1 MRTSARGNRT
11 APPRAAAAGFTLI
24 ELLVV
29 VAIVALTAGAVTLAL
44 RDPAADRLAREA
56 ARLAAL
62 LEAARAESR
71 ATGIAVWWLPARS
84 DDGREGFRFVGLPGE
99 AARHQSWLDPQ
110 VRAELLTA
118 GADAVAAGVGRAAGG
133 TMAPARIVLGP
144 EAIIG
149 AQRIVLTLGA
159 QRLELATDGLGPFA
173 PATPAVERDAGA
185 LRGRHAAAATA

>member
-1 MRTSARGNRT
+1 MRISARGNRT
-11 APPRAAAAGFTLI
+11 APPRAVAAGFTLV

-56 ARLAAL
+56 ARLTAL

-84 DDGREGFRFVGLPGE
+84 DQGHEGFRFVGLPGE
-99 AARHQSWLDPQ
+99 AARHRDWLDPQ
-110 VRAELLTA
+110 VRAEVRP
-118 GADAVAAGVGRAAGG
+118 ADADASAAGGFGRAAGA
-133 TMAPARIVLGP
+133 TAAPARIVLGP

-173 PATPAVERDAGA
+173 PAQPAVERAA
-185 LRGRHAAAATA
+185 RGRHAARATA